1 MWLTGEMSDSIK
13 FQFDFKT
20 FIYRD
25 YPLASYYLKKS
36 EIKRGIH
43 CIKFRSL
50 FLNSLLKDLP
60 L

>member
-20 FIYRD
+20 FIGRD

-36 EIKRGIH
+36 EIKRY
-43 CIKFRSL
+43 
-50 FLNSLLKDLP
+50 P
-60 L
+60 LD